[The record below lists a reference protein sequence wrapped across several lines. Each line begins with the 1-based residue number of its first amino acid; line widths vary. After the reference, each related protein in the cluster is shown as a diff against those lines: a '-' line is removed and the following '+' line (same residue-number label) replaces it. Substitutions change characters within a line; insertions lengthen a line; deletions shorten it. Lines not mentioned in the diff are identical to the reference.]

1 MVEELWVD
9 ASQMAPLI
17 ELGASPGSTPVVV
30 SLLDDG
36 ERMLEQAMAAAATAL
51 DVEEDL

>member
-1 MVEELWVD
+1 MEEIIID

-36 ERMLEQAMAAAATAL
+36 ERMLEQAMVAAATAL
-51 DVEEDL
+51 DGEEDL